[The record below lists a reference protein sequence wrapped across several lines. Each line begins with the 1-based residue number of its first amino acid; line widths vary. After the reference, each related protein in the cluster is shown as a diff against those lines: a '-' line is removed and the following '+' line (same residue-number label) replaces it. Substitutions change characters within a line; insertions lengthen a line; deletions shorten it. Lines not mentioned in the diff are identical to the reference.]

1 MDLLI
6 GLGGFIIFVGLIVLL
21 VWAINPGLFKSK
33 EKGETCEKDDK
44 DVRGTYEYD
53 EDGKCVLKSCFTGW
67 EVNGD
72 VCVKKQ
78 VSTSPSV
85 DASTSQDGRCGPV
98 HGNTK
103 CPGTQCCSNSGWCG
117 GVIGV
122 QSDWCSKQMNNTWVG
137 DLSDFDGIPTT
148 PAATTPGA
156 TTPAATTPGTT
167 GSGTYSS
174 GATTPGTTGSGSYST
189 PAATTPAATT
199 PGTTG
204 SGSYSTPAATTPPPP
219 AGVEGFMDC
228 AYGNPDSNYV
238 CIAGASRAENCTWD
252 DNECS
257 GYYSDTCP
265 PGVTLNDRGYC
276 QV

>member
-1 MDLLI
+1 MSAPQKIIISNNSNSKGGGPSPMDLLI

-167 GSGTYSS
+167 GSG
-174 GATTPGTTGSGSYST
+174 
-189 PAATTPAATT
+189 
-199 PGTTG
+199 
-204 SGSYSTPAATTPPPP
+204 SYSTPAATTPPPP